1 MRCLLYRG
9 ILMAIPVLINR
20 DTTFLISDESGDIT
34 DGAELGLYVDDT
46 RVLSR
51 YALTVDGHQPVLLA
65 ARPTEPSVSLHF
77 LTNPALD
84 GATRGS
90 LTIVRR
96 RCIDDGLVDD
106 IEITNYGRH
115 PAELSVEIEVQPDA
129 AHIIEVRQRLK
140 RADRQRSAPLVT
152 PTALNGDGRVW
163 LECAGASRSHHVAV
177 DLCQPM
183 EVVSGRW
190 STRLRLGPRETWH
203 QCVRVMTRDLAERA
217 ATIQACRRQARTDR
231 ANGQMRRADVIDRA
245 PRIDTDSAVLRR
257 AYERS
262 VRDLAALRIKGE
274 ATTDGDAVIAAGIPW
289 FMALFGRD
297 SLIAAYQ
304 ALPFYPEMAKGVLR
318 ALARLQGERV
328 DPVRCE
334 EPGKILH
341 EHRPSA
347 SNRLQGLIPGFPY
360 FGTVDAT
367 PLFLMVLAAVY
378 RTTGDLDLVRS
389 LRSNALRALE
399 WMERY
404 GDRDGD
410 GYLEYTADGRTG
422 LANHGWKDSLDAVQF
437 SDGTLARPPVALC
450 EVQGYAYAARVGMAE
465 VFEALGEPDRATRLR
480 ADAERLRER
489 FERDFWLPDRD
500 YYALALD
507 GDKRPVDAVTSN
519 PGHLLWTGI
528 ASPERA
534 RLVARRL
541 LSPEL
546 FSGWGVRSMAASES
560 GYNPL
565 SYHNGSVWPHDTSL
579 IVAGLA
585 RYGFVQEAGRLVDG
599 LLAAVEHAPDH
610 RLPEVFAGY
619 GSDEAPF
626 PVDHPMTSRPQA
638 WAAGAT
644 LLLISAMLGVDP
656 SVPELRSS
664 AFLPAGVSRLAVDGL
679 EHGAGRTGLRVER
692 DHDGGV
698 CRTKIGGNA
707 QATALAGAAEAA
719 G

>member
-1 MRCLLYRG
+1 MV
-9 ILMAIPVLINR
+9 IPVLINN

-51 YALTVDGHQPVLLA
+51 YALTLDGRELVLLA

-84 GATRGS
+84 GAARGS
-90 LTIVRR
+90 LSIVRR
-96 RCIDDGLVDD
+96 RSIDDGLVDD

-115 PAELSVEIEVQPDA
+115 PAAVSVEIDVQPDA
-129 AHIIEVRQRLK
+129 VHIIDVRQRLK
-140 RADRQRSAPLVT
+140 RADLGHQAPRTT
-152 PTALNGDGRVW
+152 PRALNGDGRMW
-163 LECAGASRSHHVAV
+163 LECDGAGRSHHVAV

-183 EVVSGRW
+183 EAVSGRW
-190 STRLRLGPRETWH
+190 STRLQLEPRESWH
-203 QCVRVMTRDLAERA
+203 LCVRVMTRDRAERA
-217 ATIQACRRQARTDR
+217 STVQACRRQAGTDR
-231 ANGQMRRADVIDRA
+231 SKGRVRRAALIDRA
-245 PRIDTDSAVLRR
+245 PRIDTDSVVLRR

-262 VRDLAALRIKGE
+262 VRDLASLRIKGE

-304 ALPFYPEMAKGVLR
+304 ALPFYPEVAKGVLR

-341 EHRPSA
+341 EHRPSTT
-347 SNRLQGLIPGFPY
+347 NGLQGLIPGFPY
-360 FGTVDAT
+360 FGTIDAT

-389 LRSNALRALE
+389 LRSNALRALS

-410 GYLEYTADGRTG
+410 GYLEYTADSQTG
-422 LANHGWKDSLDAVQF
+422 LANHGWKDSPDAVQF
-437 SDGTLARPPVALC
+437 GDGTLACPPIALC

-465 VFEALGEPDRATRLR
+465 VFEALGEVDRATRLR

-507 GDKRPVDAVTSN
+507 GEKRPVDAVTSN

-534 RLVARRL
+534 RLVAQRL

-546 FSGWGVRSMAASES
+546 FSGWGVRSLATCER

-565 SYHNGSVWPHDTSL
+565 SYHTGSVWPHDTSL
-579 IVAGLA
+579 IAAGLA
-585 RYGFVQEAGRLVDG
+585 RYGCVEEAGRLVQG
-599 LLAAVEHAPDH
+599 LLAAVEHAPDY

-619 GSDEAPF
+619 SSSEAPF

-638 WAAGAT
+638 WAAGAV
-644 LLLISAMLGVDP
+644 LLSVSTMLGVDP
-656 SVPELRSS
+656 SVTSLRSPV
-664 AFLPAGVSRLAVDGL
+664 FLPAGISRLAVHGL
-679 EHGAGRTGLRVER
+679 ALGPGRTSIHVER
-692 DHDGGV
+692 ERDGGARRIEV
-698 CRTKIGGNA
+698 GR
-707 QATALAGAAEAA
+707 QAPRSASIEGSEAA